1 MDIKITPSNLQ
12 GNIKVI
18 PSKSYA
24 HRALIA
30 AAVSDSCCEI
40 DTGVFSED
48 ILATVNCIKALGAK
62 VTEKENSL
70 IIEPVKEKKDFVTL
84 DCNESGTTARLLLP
98 ISSVISNKAELTGRG
113 RLPKRPMDELI
124 SVLSEKGVSFS
135 AKKLPLILENSPSGG
150 VFKIRGDISSQYI
163 SGLLYALPLLPE
175 DSEIELTTS
184 LESAA
189 YVDMTIEIMKLF
201 KIETEKTSKGFKVK
215 RGKYISPGKIS
226 IESDWSN
233 AAFFIVANELGAKIN
248 IENLNFKSTQGDREI
263 MNFLERTEIDAS
275 QIPDLVPI
283 LSVLAC
289 KRNCDTVIYN
299 AGRLRIKESD
309 RIKSVCEAINSIG
322 GSLEE
327 KEDGIIIHGKGRLKG
342 GISDSFNDHRIVM
355 SLAIASFLCDEP
367 VIIRNAQAVNKSY
380 PSFFEEFKKLG
391 GKFDVLHNR

>member
-1 MDIKITPSNLQ
+1 MDIKIFPSCLK
-12 GNIKVI
+12 GSIKVI

-48 ILATVNCIKALGAK
+48 IRATVNCIKALGAK

-215 RGKYISPGKIS
+215 RGKYISPGKIF
-226 IESDWSN
+226 IEADWSN
-233 AAFFIVANELGAKIN
+233 AAFFIVANELGSEIN
-248 IENLNFKSTQGDREI
+248 ITNLNTKSTQGDRGI
-263 MNFLERTEIDAS
+263 INILNKTEID
-275 QIPDLVPI
+275 DLVPI

-355 SLAIASFLCDEP
+355 SLAIASLLCDEP